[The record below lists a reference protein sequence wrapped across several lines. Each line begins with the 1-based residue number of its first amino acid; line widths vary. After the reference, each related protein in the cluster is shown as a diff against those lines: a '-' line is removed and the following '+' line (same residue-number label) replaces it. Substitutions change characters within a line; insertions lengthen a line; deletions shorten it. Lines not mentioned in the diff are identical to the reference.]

1 MDIEINL
8 NNKNKDSNSKSNKIK
23 FRHKKSLL
31 EPNKKNKLSRY
42 DSAIFLNNYMQ
53 KKKIEKSKQSGLIKN
68 IEFSFPLKK
77 LTHTRNIPNYR
88 LKQFYK
94 SKSSSQFNKEIKLIR
109 NNSLFNTIRYNDYK
123 NKICE
128 NPNTL
133 YKPFNYNNENTNEK
147 ENTIFTNTF
156 YYPKMIKTNNFIN
169 SYLNK
174 FSETEKPEKIQK
186 EIIPIPVPMIE
197 SDRSVIKDKLP
208 INTLKHYHRYL
219 FHNNKSNCKCNEE
232 EKGKSNNKNTNY
244 SQSWESSSQ
253 FNNKI
258 CEYDV
263 IELGGKMNYVATKLT
278 KPKNKN
284 DKNLNRSKS
293 LITLNLKKK
302 QDFHFIMKHPFSN
315 SYFCSSFI
323 SQLTDNNNNSY
334 TNNFSEK
341 FQNLNNPLNDK
352 DLTDKLHNLILNPNT
367 SKIRNGELLLM
378 YKKFPKGTFYNIGK
392 NNKNNNNNYELLYN
406 EELKKLENT
415 KYRKYIIKLNKTM
428 ERAKSI
434 QRKLNSYLYINKNNP

>member
-8 NNKNKDSNSKSNKIK
+8 KNKKKESNNNKIK
-23 FRHKKSLL
+23 FKLKKSLL
-31 EPNKKNKLSRY
+31 NPNKKNKLSRY

-53 KKKIEKSKQSGLIKN
+53 KKKIEKSHQSGLIKN
-68 IEFSFPLKK
+68 FEFSFPIKK
-77 LTHTRNIPNYR
+77 FVCTRNNPNYR
-88 LKQFYK
+88 LNQFYK
-94 SKSSSQFNKEIKLIR
+94 CKSSPQFNKEIKLIR
-109 NNSLFNTIRYNDYK
+109 NNNIFNTIRNNEFLNK
-123 NKICE
+123 NCD
-128 NPNTL
+128 NPHTL
-133 YKPFNYNNENTNEK
+133 YKPFNYNNENNNEK
-147 ENTIFTNTF
+147 GNNILTNTF
-156 YYPKMIKTNNFIN
+156 YYPKMRKENNFIN

-174 FSETEKPEKIQK
+174 FSETEKPDKIQK
-186 EIIPIPVPMIE
+186 EIIPLIE

-284 DKNLNRSKS
+284 EKNLNRSKS
-293 LITLNLKKK
+293 LINLNLKKK
-302 QDFHFIMKHPFSN
+302 QDFHFLMKHPFSN

-323 SQLTDNNNNSY
+323 NQLTDNNNNSY

-392 NNKNNNNNYELLYN
+392 NNNNNNYDLLYN
-406 EELKKLENT
+406 EELKKLEKT

-434 QRKLNSYLYINKNNP
+434 QKKLNNYLYINKNNP